1 MYAFNFN
8 LFLSLFVN
16 INGLH
21 GNMYWMFCIKYILD
35 AVHMYVHTW
44 SYALNICLIFN
55 YYSLLFCNSITNP
68 FFSTSWSLAYFLIA
82 ILYSNMQFMFS
93 IPRQLFF
100 FFFCYNGTVFSYEC
114 MLRLFHSLELYIK
127 KRPCCIIGFLNAWG

>member
-68 FFSTSWSLAYFLIA
+68 FFFYLMELSVFLNCYIVFQHA
-82 ILYSNMQFMFS
+82 VHVFHPPTAL
-93 IPRQLFF
+93 F
-100 FFFCYNGTVFSYEC
+100 FFFCYNGTVFSYEW